1 MVRAAFCLDSSRR
14 SGENYSGVG
23 FLRVAG
29 CREFVAWRTPMVFRA
44 RRVGLAASGWPDG
57 GWDENTSR
65 VVRGGPGGP
74 GGSSSQCDA
83 TWDGAPPELETDRRQ
98 AEFPVPGWIIL
109 MDEMRQ

>member
-65 VVRGGPGGP
+65 VVRVVRVDQGARHLSVTPPGMVRRLSWRLTGDRRSSRFR
-74 GGSSSQCDA
+74 GGS
-83 TWDGAPPELETDRRQ
+83 
-98 AEFPVPGWIIL
+98 F
-109 MDEMRQ
+109 